1 MNENMMTGSMPM
13 DPRMAP
19 PTGDVPMD
27 PNMAPPMQ
35 GGRRQVLNKETILNI
50 ASKDSRL
57 QQGIDEIEQ
66 QIANMP
72 VSSGDVKEIIKMLE
86 FVLNNPDKY
95 EAVRAAAIKDGVVDE
110 DQIPL
115 QFDKVFIISLLVV
128 LYGVEERLDRQGF
141 ARGGLAVA
149 RSLQAQGRGGDTM
162 LAHINPR
169 EAEVLRRMGGSGT
182 INPNTGLYEFKS
194 FKKILGAALPIVLSI
209 AIPGIGTAIGTALG
223 AGTGIG
229 ASILGGAV
237 LNAGSAALTG
247 GNVGQAALMGGL
259 GGGLGGVVGG
269 VVAPGSNAAMQNI
282 IGSGLVGGAYGAATG
297 KGFLEGA
304 TSGAVGGYLGGKFG
318 SGSNASINA
327 GAKTFGN
334 ALTAGYDPK
343 SAALSAL
350 AAGATNYAS
359 DAYRGTPDA
368 SQGLKMK
375 PAEMTVDGLKGN
387 PNNTLPDYK
396 TSGLYA
402 DYTGRTLNNSQY
414 PNLDGGSKFVDMPAS
429 LSESTGGLGKDF
441 SLSTTPNAARSI
453 SSNFSTVPSDG
464 SISNNLTVPAGYNN
478 PIGSSIGTSQGSSGI
493 LGGDYGNLTTA
504 GLLLAGS
511 MSGAPPEAKEA
522 VDAMSD
528 DQKAYFN
535 RPSVSWDW
543 NRMMQDANRANL
555 SLDDYMAT
563 NWNKVTSGV
572 YNSSIKMANGGV
584 LSMIGRFAEGAG
596 SGRDDT
602 IDAKLSDGEY
612 VMDAETVALLGDGS
626 NKEGALR
633 LDAMRAKL
641 RKHKGKEM
649 SKGKFSANAKSP
661 LQYFKGA
668 M

>member
-19 PTGDVPMD
+19 PAGDMPMD

-95 EAVRAAAIKDGVVDE
+95 EEIRAAAIKDGVVDE
-110 DQIPL
+110 DQIPP

-128 LYGVEERLDRQGF
+128 LYGVEERFDRQGF

-194 FKKILGAALPIVLSI
+194 LKKILGAALPIVLAI
-209 AIPGIGTAIGTALG
+209 AVPGIGTAIGTALG

-350 AAGATNYAS
+350 AAGGTQYATN
-359 DAYRGTPDA
+359 AYNGTPDA

-375 PAEMTVDGLKGN
+375 PSDMTVDGLKAPPAPGDPVRFSGLSQANTDLYGN
-387 PNNTLPDYK
+387 PKFID
-396 TSGLYA
+396 
-402 DYTGRTLNNSQY
+402 TGTQNANY
-414 PNLDGGSKFVDMPAS
+414 S
-429 LSESTGGLGKDF
+429 LSN
-441 SLSTTPNAARSI
+441 TPDAARSMLG
-453 SSNFSTVPSDG
+453 NFSTAPASAYDG
-464 SISNNLTVPAGYNN
+464 SGLTAPTGYNN

-504 GLLLAGS
+504 GLLVAGS

-522 VDAMSD
+522 VDAMSA

-543 NRMMQDANRANL
+543 NRMLQDANRANL

-572 YNSSIKMANGGV
+572 YNSPVKMANGGA

-633 LDAMRAKL
+633 LDAMRAQL
-641 RKHKGKEM
+641 RKHKGKEL